1 MIGEAAERRGEE
13 RGAPGGAQMR
23 MQSAKRK
30 RMKGGKSQKGGQI
43 ETEEQREKE
52 WRGDDVQ

>member
-1 MIGEAAERRGEE
+1 
-13 RGAPGGAQMR
+13 MR